1 MERSFNV
8 EIAKAF
14 GVKEAIIVEFLL
26 SEMGKREPPFFYDGT
41 LWARL
46 SVAEIEKELRFLTE
60 REIRYAIQH
69 LIKADVLRTGHFNL
83 YPQDRTLSY
92 GLTSHG
98 LDIIEAT
105 KEG

>member
-8 EIAKAF
+8 EIAKAY
-14 GVKEAIIVEFLL
+14 GVKEAIIVDFFL
-26 SEMGKREPPFFYDGT
+26 SEWEKRTPKFFYDGT
-41 LWARL
+41 FWVRL
-46 SVAEIEKELRFLTE
+46 SAAEIEKELRFLTV

-69 LIKADVLRTGHFNL
+69 LIKADVIKTGHFNL

-98 LDIIEAT
+98 RDIIDAT